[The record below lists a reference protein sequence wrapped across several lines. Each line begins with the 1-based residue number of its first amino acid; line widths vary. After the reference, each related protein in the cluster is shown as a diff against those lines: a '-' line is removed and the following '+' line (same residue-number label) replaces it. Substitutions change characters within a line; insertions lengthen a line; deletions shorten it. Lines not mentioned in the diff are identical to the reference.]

1 MISPTELLKLKDI
14 EACMDYFYN
23 SSRFVMTM
31 KLINSLKV
39 APFDFYENLSFYM
52 RQNGYLDRAIKVF
65 DLYEILYVY
74 IKNNF
79 PSITYDLA
87 ESLRFDYLSSMKI
100 RHCLLYAK
108 TGDGVYRKR
117 EKARLNYSKM
127 SFK

>member
-1 MISPTELLKLKDI
+1 
-14 EACMDYFYN
+14 
-23 SSRFVMTM
+23 M

-87 ESLRFDYLSSMKI
+87 ESLRFDYLFNENPS
-100 RHCLLYAK
+100 LP
-108 TGDGVYRKR
+108 
-117 EKARLNYSKM
+117 
-127 SFK
+127 SFMQNQRWRI